1 MTMRGRALFLSCA
14 LVPLATLAC
23 KKDPPPDPVANTNA
37 PLIVPPAPS
46 VVAEALPRC
55 RFDGARLAIPG
66 EDVIVGDA
74 LVTSDALWV
83 GVVRREGS
91 KRLASLVKAA
101 LDLTSQK
108 IVEVAPSVGD
118 DPPPSPR
125 LAHGG
130 TAVSFY
136 TRSPRKLQ
144 IARVDAAG
152 AMGKVEAAI
161 PQQSDESLAYDV
173 AWPEGQ
179 GTEAS
184 APLVAWDE
192 DAPPST
198 DMTKV
203 PILGV
208 PDRGV
213 VKVQLGADGAKAR
226 VASPETSDAESP
238 RLVPRKGGYW
248 LAWLARKPDVR
259 EGDGGVRAEGPGEHR
274 AFRWVELV
282 ALDAKGEAVSPVR
295 RVSPERGRVV
305 AFDLAGAS
313 GTDRELVVLVQD
325 GAARAEGG
333 GERLVRYAVE
343 GEKADKIEGGDLL
356 EAGVGQALAEIVP
369 AVPASGSPP
378 HRWLSFADVHERT
391 HLVPL
396 AAGVRS
402 AGGPT
407 AEPALDGARV
417 LGSGP
422 GDLVFAVGSA
432 GGGGPDG
439 GPLPGAQV
447 SGRVELRR
455 LSCR

>member
-1 MTMRGRALFLSCA
+1 MRARALLSSSA
-14 LVPLATLAC
+14 VVSLAMAAVMAC
-23 KKDPPPDPVANTNA
+23 KKDPPPEPAPTANG
-37 PLIVPPAPS
+37 PLIVPPALS
-46 VVAEALPRC
+46 VVPEALPRC
-55 RFDGARLAIPG
+55 RVEGAPLAIPG

-74 LVTSDALWV
+74 IVTSDALWV
-83 GVVRREGS
+83 GVVRGEGK
-91 KRLASLVKAA
+91 KRLAGLVKAA

-108 IVEVAPSVGD
+108 IVEIAPSGGD

-125 LAHGG
+125 LARGA
-130 TAVSFY
+130 TAVTYF

-152 AMGKVEAAI
+152 TLGKIDAI
-161 PQQSDESLAYDV
+161 VPQQSDESLAYDV

-213 VKVQLGADGAKAR
+213 VKVQLGVDGAKSR

-238 RLVPRKGGYW
+238 RLAPRKGGYW
-248 LAWLARKPDVR
+248 LAWLARKPDPR
-259 EGDGGVRAEGPGEHR
+259 EDGGVRAEGPGEHR

-282 ALDAKGEAVSPVR
+282 ALDAKGEAASPVR
-295 RVSPERGRVV
+295 RVSPAQGRVV
-305 AFDLAGAS
+305 AFDLARGA
-313 GTDRELVVLVQD
+313 TDRELVVLVQD
-325 GAARAEGG
+325 EAARAEGG
-333 GERLVRYAVE
+333 GERLVRYVVD
-343 GEKADKIEGGDLL
+343 GEKADKIEGSDLVD
-356 EAGVGQALAEIVP
+356 AGIGQALAEIVP
-369 AVPASGSPP
+369 APWQGSQPQ
-378 HRWLSFADVHERT
+378 RWLSFADVRERT

-396 AAGVRS
+396 GAGVRS
-402 AGGPT
+402 AGAPT
-407 AEPALDGARV
+407 AEPTLDGARV
-417 LGSGP
+417 LASGP
-422 GDLVFAVGSA
+422 GDTVFAVGSSGA
-432 GGGGPDG
+432 SGADG
-439 GPLPGAQV
+439 GALSTALGA
-447 SGRVELRR
+447 GRVELRR